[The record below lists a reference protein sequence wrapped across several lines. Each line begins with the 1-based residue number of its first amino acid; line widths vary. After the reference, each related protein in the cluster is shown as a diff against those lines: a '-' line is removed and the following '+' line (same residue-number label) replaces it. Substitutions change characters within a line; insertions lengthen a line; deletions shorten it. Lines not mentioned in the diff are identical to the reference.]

1 MDKLI
6 KHYIQDSITDT
17 ENAVKNLG
25 TKILIAL
32 AHKNTSQIK
41 NWNTTNILHK
51 RYLHLMKQ
59 IHRKPIK
66 IINNNK
72 SR

>member
-41 NWNTTNILHK
+41 N
-51 RYLHLMKQ
+51 
-59 IHRKPIK
+59 
-66 IINNNK
+66 
-72 SR
+72 